1 VGSLLKQLIMAMP
14 AQNTQLNR
22 AVVAFLDG
30 RRQRGFI
37 YDFSA
42 MKESFRLSPENDPLQ
57 QRGAEIKVKDL
68 KAVFFVKDFAGNP
81 EYVESGANGNSVRG
95 RKMEISFSDGEKLHG
110 CTDAYN
116 PKKPGFFLF
125 PVDGQSN
132 NLRIFVVNQNI
143 AQARFV

>member
-1 VGSLLKQLIMAMP
+1 MTTA
-14 AQNTQLNR
+14 AQAHTQLNR
-22 AVVAFLDG
+22 AVIAFLDG
-30 RRQRGFI
+30 PRQRGFI

-81 EYVESGANGNSVRG
+81 EYVESPACGTSTRG
-95 RKMEISFSDGEKLHG
+95 LKMEISFADGERLHG

-116 PKKPGFFLF
+116 PKKRGFFLF
-125 PVDGQSN
+125 PTDGQSN
-132 NLRIFVVNQNI
+132 NLRIFVVNQNVI
-143 AQARFV
+143 HAKFV